1 MDTRQ
6 HDSRSIK
13 VAEAIVMEEMQQ
25 SWLSARDGKR
35 QNKGLQSPAIEHNL
49 LVQIPH
55 LLRNMCDIYEQ
66 LLSV

>member
-6 HDSRSIK
+6 HKSRSVK

-25 SWLSARDGKR
+25 SWLSARNGKR
-35 QNKGLQSPAIEHNL
+35 QDKGLQSPAIEHNL

-55 LLRNMCDIYEQ
+55 LLRKMCGIYEQ
-66 LLSV
+66 LLTV